1 MITITIF
8 NKISINQSALLY
20 AMVMVFSGVFLSSC
34 TKDVLTKRP
43 LDKFSDESVWKDAKL
58 IETYVNN
65 VYRSLP
71 RGFEAPGG
79 RQLQSTIDE
88 THQRGREDYV
98 IITSGNV
105 TPSTPGIFENYWIG
119 TLTLPTPNYNAP
131 GYYSPITRSNVFFAN
146 IGNAPIDE
154 TIKNRM
160 IGEMKVIRAYSYL
173 RLISFYGGVPLI
185 TTPFALTDDF
195 NVPRSSYDE
204 CMAFIVKEL
213 EEAVDL
219 LPLDYDAANKGR
231 ITKGAAMAILSRA
244 LLYDASPYHDRS
256 ASNTDLAKWQKAAD
270 AAKAVIDLGIYELYP
285 DYKTLFLASTAYN
298 SEIIWARP
306 FNTTVDRE
314 TYVEL
319 SQYPN
324 GYNGFGQVHPL
335 HNIVDDY
342 ETLNGKLPKDD
353 PTYDPQN
360 PYVNR
365 DPRFYASILYDG
377 APFKGREV
385 ETFLPGGKDSNE
397 GALSPHNATLTGYYE
412 RKFLD
417 ESITN
422 PSAANAGSTPWTF
435 CRLAEIY
442 LNYAEAMYNLGNE
455 DVCREYI
462 NKIRKRPSVD
472 MPEVTESGAA
482 LLARLQNERRIELA
496 FEEHRYFD
504 VRRWRIAPQVLSEDS
519 ERMTIIK
526 DASGNKTYK
535 VETFQERNFNDRN
548 YLMPIPQAE
557 IEKNPLLVQNPGY
570 ENL

>member
-1 MITITIF
+1 MNTINIF
-8 NKISINQSALLY
+8 SKIRPNRFALLY
-20 AMVMVFSGVFLSSC
+20 AMIIVFSGAFLFSC
-34 TKDVLTKRP
+34 TKEVLTKRP

-79 RQLQSTIDE
+79 RQLQSTVDE

-119 TLTLPTPNYNAP
+119 TLTLASPNYNAT
-131 GYYSPITRSNVFFAN
+131 GYYSPITRCNVFFAN
-146 IGNAPIDE
+146 IEDSPIE
-154 TIKNRM
+154 EEIKNRM

-185 TTPFALTDDF
+185 TAPFALTDDF
-195 NVPRSSYDE
+195 NVPRNSYDE

-213 EEAVDL
+213 GEAADL

-244 LLYDASPYHDRS
+244 LLYDASPYYDRS
-256 ASNTDLAKWQKAAD
+256 VSNTDPAKWQKAAD

-285 DYKTLFLASTAYN
+285 DYKTLFLESAAYN
-298 SEIIWARP
+298 SEIIWSRP

-335 HNIVDDY
+335 NNIVEDY

-442 LNYAEAMYNLGNE
+442 LNYAEAMYKLGNE
-455 DVCREYI
+455 EVCREYI
-462 NKIRKRPSVD
+462 NKIRKRPSVN
-472 MPEVTESGAA
+472 MPDVTESGPA

-526 DASGNKTYK
+526 DASGKKTYK
-535 VETFQERNFNDRN
+535 VETFQPRNFNDRN

-557 IEKNPLLVQNPGY
+557 IEKNPNLAQNPGY

>member
-1 MITITIF
+1 MITIAIF
-8 NKISINQSALLY
+8 NKISTYRSALLY
-20 AMVMVFSGVFLSSC
+20 AMVMVFSGAFLSSC

-43 LDKFSDESVWKDAKL
+43 LDKFSDENVWKDAKL

-146 IGNAPIDE
+146 IGNASIDE

-185 TTPFALTDDF
+185 TAPFALTDDF

-256 ASNTDLAKWQKAAD
+256 AGNTDLAKWQKAAD

-360 PYVNR
+360 PYMNR

-435 CRLAEIY
+435 CRLADIY

-472 MPEVTESGAA
+472 MPDVTESGAA

-519 ERMTIIK
+519 ERITIIK
-526 DASGNKTYK
+526 DASGKKTYK

-548 YLMPIPQAE
+548 YLMPIPQAD

>member
-1 MITITIF
+1 MITIF
-8 NKISINQSALLY
+8 NIKNLNRFVGYYALLLVLT
-20 AMVMVFSGVFLSSC
+20 ASVFFVSC
-34 TKDVLTKRP
+34 QKEVLTKSP

-119 TLTLPTPNYNAP
+119 TLTLPSPNYTAP
-131 GYYSPITRSNVFFAN
+131 GYYSPITRANVFFAN
-146 IGNAPIDE
+146 IEEAPIEED
-154 TIKNRM
+154 IKNRM

-185 TTPFALTDDF
+185 TTPFSLTDDF
-195 NVPRSSYDE
+195 NVPRSSYEE

-213 EEAVDL
+213 QEATDL
-219 LPLDYDAANKGR
+219 LPLEYDAANKGR
-231 ITKGAAMAILSRA
+231 VTKGAAMAILSRA
-244 LLYDASPYHDRS
+244 LLYDASPYYDRS
-256 ASNTDLAKWQKAAD
+256 VSNTDQAKWQKAAE
-270 AAKAVIDLGIYELYP
+270 AAKAVIDLGIYELFP
-285 DYKTLFLASTAYN
+285 DYKTLFLESEAYN

-306 FNTTVDRE
+306 FNTEVDRE

-360 PYVNR
+360 PYANR

-422 PSAANAGSTPWTF
+422 PSSTNAGSTPWTYI
-435 CRLAEIY
+435 RLAEIY

-455 DVCREYI
+455 EVCREYI
-462 NKIRKRPSVD
+462 NKIRKRPSVN
-472 MPEVTESGAA
+472 MPEVTESGPA

-519 ERMTIIK
+519 ERMTITK
-526 DASGNKTYK
+526 DASGKKTYK

>member
-1 MITITIF
+1 MNCINDIF
-8 NKISINQSALLY
+8 KMNKTVRTVFVYTLLM
-20 AMVMVFSGVFLSSC
+20 AFTLVFLSSC
-34 TKDVLTKRP
+34 KKEVLTKRP

-65 VYRSLP
+65 VYRTLP

-79 RQLQSTIDE
+79 RQLQSTVDE

-98 IITSGNV
+98 MITSGNV
-105 TPSTPGIFENYWIG
+105 TPSTPGVFQNYWIG
-119 TLTLPTPNYNAP
+119 VSTAT
-131 GYYSPITRSNVFFAN
+131 GYYTPITRSNVFFAN
-146 IGNAPIDE
+146 IENSPIEADV
-154 TIKNRM
+154 KNRM

-185 TTPFALTDDF
+185 TKPFTLTDDF
-195 NVPRSSYDE
+195 NVKRSTYDE

-213 EEAVDL
+213 DEAIPL

-231 ITKGAAMAILSRA
+231 ITKGAAMSVLARA
-244 LLYDASPYHDRS
+244 RLYDASPYYDRS
-256 ASNTDLAKWQKAAD
+256 VSNTDAAKWQKAAD
-270 AAKAVIDLGIYELYP
+270 AAKAVIDLGKYELYP

-335 HNIVDDY
+335 NNIVEDY
-342 ETLNGKLPKDD
+342 ETVNGKLPKDD
-353 PTYDPQN
+353 PSYDPQN

-377 APFKGREV
+377 APFKGRDV

-435 CRLAEIY
+435 IRLAEIY
-442 LNYAEAMYNLGNE
+442 LNYAEAMYHLGNE
-455 DVCREYI
+455 EVCREYI
-462 NKIRKRPSVD
+462 NKIRKRPSVN
-472 MPEVTESGAA
+472 MPDVTESGPA
-482 LLARLQNERRIELA
+482 LFARLQNERRIELA

-504 VRRWRIAPQVLSEDS
+504 VRRWRIAPTVLSEDS

-526 DASGNKTYK
+526 DASGHKTYK

-548 YLMPIPQAE
+548 YLMPIPQDE
-557 IEKNPLLVQNPGY
+557 IEKNVLLEQNPGY